1 MTAAA
6 VANIANANAIANA
19 NPNRP
24 ILIAGGR
31 VIDPESGFDGIA
43 DVLLADGVI
52 VAVGARVGNATPADG
67 VSVIRAEGM
76 VVCPGFIDV
85 HTHLRE
91 PGFEYKET
99 IATGA
104 AAAARGGFTTIC
116 AMPNTDPPVDNAAVV
131 DYVRQ
136 RGAAAAVRVQAIGC
150 VSKGRAGH
158 EMADLE
164 ELAAA
169 GCVAFSDDGDP
180 VYDAALMRLAL
191 TYGGDLGLPIS
202 NHCQEHSLCPGG
214 VMAEGWVSSRLGLAG
229 IPAVAEETM
238 VARDIALAELTGGR
252 LHLAHLS
259 TAGSVALVRAAKERG
274 LPVTAEICPHH
285 LMLTEDWALG
295 GKGGMASGSS
305 AYDTTTKVYPPLR
318 TADDVAAGIVGL
330 ADGVIDCVATDH
342 APHDFASKECT
353 YQDAAFGISVLET
366 ALGTLLNPVHAGRI
380 GLPTMIERLTVGPAR
395 VLGAAFAPYAGLA
408 AGTPADLTI
417 FDPNALWTVDVG
429 KFASRGRNTPLDGVE
444 LRGRVAATIVAGR
457 VVFAEPALLG
467 NAAASFIDTATDTV
481 NNATLTPNAGGA
493 P

>member
-6 VANIANANAIANA
+6 AANIANANA
-19 NPNRP
+19 NRP

-31 VIDPESGFDGIA
+31 VIDPASGFDGVA
-43 DVLLADGVI
+43 DVLLADGAI
-52 VAVGARVGNATPADG
+52 AAVGARVGNATPADG
-67 VSVIRAEGM
+67 VAVIRAEGM

-85 HTHLRE
+85 HVHLRE

-136 RGAAAAVRVQAIGC
+136 RGAAAPVRVQAIGC
-150 VSKGRAGH
+150 VSKGRAGQ
-158 EMADLE
+158 ELADLE

-259 TAGSVALVRAAKERG
+259 TAGSVALVRAAKDRG

-295 GKGGMASGSS
+295 GQGGPAVGSS

-366 ALGTLLNPVHAGRI
+366 ALGTLLNPVHAGHI
-380 GLPTMIERLTVGPAR
+380 GLPTLIERLTAGPAR
-395 VLGAAFAPYAGLA
+395 VLGAAFAPYARLA

-417 FDPNALWTVDVG
+417 FDPNALWTVDVS

-457 VVFAEPALLG
+457 VVFAEPELLG
-467 NAAASFIDTATDTV
+467 NAAASFTDTATDTV
-481 NNATLTPNAGGA
+481 NNTTLTPNAGGA